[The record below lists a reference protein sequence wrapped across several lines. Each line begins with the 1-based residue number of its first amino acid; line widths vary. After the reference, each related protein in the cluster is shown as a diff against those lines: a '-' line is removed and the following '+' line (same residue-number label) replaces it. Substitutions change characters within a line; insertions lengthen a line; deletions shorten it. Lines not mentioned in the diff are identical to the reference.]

1 MRLIKSLAKWTVY
14 LVIGFIGLLAT
25 GVLVLNLYKD
35 RILTKINT
43 KLQETV
49 EGDVKIGDYSVS
61 MLHAFPNLSLSLKE
75 IYLHGPRF
83 EHYHKPFLQAEHVHI
98 NIVPHR
104 LLFREIE
111 VSSVD
116 VEQGEIFIFKTRDG
130 FSNTDVL
137 KSRNGSGTGRQQQPA
152 VIDLHR
158 INLKDVKF
166 TFHDSLKLKHLG
178 VDLHRTQN
186 LVRIAA
192 NQVTQIETRG
202 NMTFHG
208 LMLNAEKGS
217 FLRNINALAELN
229 LELDST
235 FRNLNVLPSRLIFDK
250 STVLLSGNFHL
261 GDKRHFELSISSH
274 NVDHAEAQ
282 QIVHD
287 TLAAKIGKFSAA
299 GPIKIDVQVKGIMQA
314 GVKPQVDAR
323 FSIHDTQV
331 TGSKLQ
337 ADHVSLNGTFMN
349 HVNADVPNDDNNAR
363 LHFEKFKG
371 LVDHIPVEAT
381 ATLTDMKDPYL
392 ELKAVFDTPLK
403 NLNANFDST
412 LAKFKGGHFRSSFTY
427 SGKLREYMDE
437 TVTEYKGKLSGQAT
451 IANGALDYNRRKFRI
466 NNVNAVFDFTEK
478 EFSIRSLNFAVNKN
492 DIAITG
498 RVADFIPFFV
508 QPDGSTHVKLSIVSP
523 RIDLTGITKPQMMIS
538 KQKAK
543 ARQARSRKKM
553 VDIVDRLNE
562 EIDLDVT
569 FNIAQFVNRNFKAS
583 KVKGQLLLTNNQL
596 HLKDLSMNF
605 GGGSVSLNTQIANVS
620 NKISPIHIKAK
631 AHDVALKSFFHAFND
646 FNQKTFTHEK
656 IDGKLNLDIDL
667 RSAITE
673 TLDLQMTNLDGRAVF
688 TINSMRLSNFEPIQ
702 RLSNFLMKDRDF
714 SDVAF
719 NDIHSTVDMS
729 GTKMNVSRMEVEST
743 VLSMFIEGIYDLGDS
758 TDLAVQVPLSNLK
771 KRDQLIPPENIGTD
785 SRVGPSVY
793 LRVRTDKDGK
803 TVISYDPFKKFRR
816 QNKSKKNVTAD
827 AP

>member
-1 MRLIKSLAKWTVY
+1 MKLVKTLTKWMVY
-14 LVIGFIGLLAT
+14 LVVGFIGILAV

-35 RILTKINT
+35 RILAKINV
-43 KLQETV
+43 KLREAV
-49 EGDVKIGDYSVS
+49 EGEVKIGDYSVS
-61 MLHAFPNLSLSLKE
+61 MLHAFPNLSISLKD
-75 IYLHGPRF
+75 IYLHDPRF
-83 EHYHKPFLQAEHVHI
+83 ERYHKPFLQAQRVHI
-98 NIVPHR
+98 NIVAHR
-104 LLFREIE
+104 LLFRELQ

-116 VEQGEIFIFKTRDG
+116 IENGEIFIFKTRDG
-130 FSNTDVL
+130 YSNTTML
-137 KSRNGSGTGRQQQPA
+137 RSRKSGGTGSADKPA
-152 VIDLHR
+152 VIDLQR
-158 INLKDVKF
+158 INLKEVRF
-166 TFHDSLKLKHLG
+166 TFYDSLKLKHLG
-178 VDLHRTQN
+178 VNLHRTQN
-186 LVRIAA
+186 LVRFAA
-192 NQVTQIETRG
+192 GEVTQIETRG

-229 LELDST
+229 FEMDST
-235 FRNLNVLPSRLIFDK
+235 FQHLHVLPSRLIFDK
-250 STVLLSGNFHL
+250 TTVELSGNFHL
-261 GDKRHFELSISSH
+261 GEKRHFDLAISS
-274 NVDHAEAQ
+274 NDVDHREAQ

-287 TLAAKIGKFSAA
+287 SLAAKIGKFDVA
-299 GPIKIDVQVKGIMQA
+299 GPIKLNVQVKGVMQA

-323 FSIHDTQV
+323 FSIDDSQV
-331 TGSKLQ
+331 SSSKLH
-337 ADHVSLNGTFMN
+337 ADHVTLNGTFIN
-349 HVNADVPNDDNNAR
+349 HVNPDVPNDDNNAR
-363 LHFEKFKG
+363 LQFEKFMG
-371 LVDHIPVEAT
+371 IVDHIPVNAT

-403 NLNANFDST
+403 NLNENFDST
-412 LAKFKGGHFRSSFTY
+412 LARFKGGHFRSSFTY

-437 TVTEYKGKLSGQAT
+437 SVTAYKGKLSGQAT
-451 IANGALDYNRRKFRI
+451 IADGALDYNRRKFRI

-478 EFSIRSLNFAVNKN
+478 EFSIRSLNLSVNKN

-498 RVADFIPFFV
+498 SVIEFIPFFI
-508 QPDGSTHVKLSIVSP
+508 QPDGTTKVKLSIVSP
-523 RIDLTGITKPQMMIS
+523 RIDLTGITKPQMLIS

-543 ARQARSRKKM
+543 AKQARSRKKM

-562 EIDLDVT
+562 ELNLDVT

-583 KVKGQLLLTNNQL
+583 KVKGQLLLVNNQL

-605 GGGSVSLNTQIANVS
+605 GGGTVALNTQITDIS

-631 AHDVALKSFFHAFND
+631 ADNVALKAFFHSFND

-656 IDGKLNLDIDL
+656 IDGTLDLNIDL
-667 RSAITE
+667 RSAISE
-673 TLDLQMTNLDGRAVF
+673 KLDLQMTNLNGRADF
-688 TINSMRLSNFEPIQ
+688 TINSMRLSNFDPIQ

-714 SDVAF
+714 SDVVF
-719 NDIHSTVDMS
+719 NDIHSSVDMN

-771 KRDQLIPPENIGTD
+771 KRDQQIPPENIGTD

-793 LRVRTDKDGK
+793 LRVRTDKEGK
-803 TVISYDPFKKFRR
+803 TIITYDPFKKFRKH
-816 QNKSKKNVTAD
+816 NKNKKNATVE